1 MNSENL
7 DKKGKRR
14 GTYTRRDAA
23 RIVELQTRMIDLPAG
38 CRFLC
43 YKEVEQYDRLSYIEC
58 TSFRVGVYVDE
69 YDIRHEFYE
78 PADPKDSRR
87 PRVNVVP
94 GTSATPEFISD
105 QIIDRVMLHIPNHR
119 NNIKMEMERF
129 ICSENS
135 RNSWVVKSASLLS
148 PLCSYIRDQLIKVRS
163 ILNIDETW
171 CRVRIKFKGDGTKLG
186 KYFKKYIWVIVN
198 KIEKL
203 VYFLYDNDENYS
215 RGHRPIQNFL
225 GGFKGTIQSDGYTVY
240 RQISND
246 KPDIELI
253 LCCAHVHAKLRY
265 AELSG
270 DSNVKS
276 ILPLVQRLYSIESEC
291 VACHL
296 TADEIKKRRSR
307 SDVTAI
313 LNELYNKAT
322 RLLNDP
328 HSHISD
334 MMEKA
339 LKYML
344 NNWNDLLKYRND
356 GRYTIDNMPAERA
369 IRPFTVN
376 RNNTKFFS
384 SEEGVKVA
392 ATLFTIVETARQYGV
407 NVRDYLVY
415 ALREVMNGNKD
426 CSTYTPQAYVAQ

>member
-1 MNSENL
+1 MPTLLQINVDANNGSNGSIASDIGTQAL
-7 DKKGKRR
+7 AR
-14 GTYTRRDAA
+14 GWKSYIAYGRKHIPCDSKLIRIGNNFDIMVHGIVTRLFDMHGLGSVIATRR
-23 RIVELQTRMIDLPAG
+23 
-38 CRFLC
+38 
-43 YKEVEQYDRLSYIEC
+43 
-58 TSFRVGVYVDE
+58 
-69 YDIRHEFYE
+69 
-78 PADPKDSRR
+78 
-87 PRVNVVP
+87 
-94 GTSATPEFISD
+94 FI
-105 QIIDRVMLHIPNHR
+105 
-119 NNIKMEMERF
+119 
-129 ICSENS
+129 
-135 RNSWVVKSASLLS
+135 
-148 PLCSYIRDQLIKVRS
+148 
-163 ILNIDETW
+163 
-171 CRVRIKFKGDGTKLG
+171 
-186 KYFKKYIWVIVN
+186 N

-203 VYFLYDNDENYS
+203 VYFLYDNDENDS

-240 RQISND
+240 RQITND

-253 LCCAHVHAKLRY
+253 LCWAHVHAKLRY

-270 DSNVKS
+270 DSNVKY

-313 LNELYNKAT
+313 LNELYDKAT

-328 HSHISD
+328 HSHLSD

-344 NNWNDLLKYRND
+344 NNWDGLLKYRND